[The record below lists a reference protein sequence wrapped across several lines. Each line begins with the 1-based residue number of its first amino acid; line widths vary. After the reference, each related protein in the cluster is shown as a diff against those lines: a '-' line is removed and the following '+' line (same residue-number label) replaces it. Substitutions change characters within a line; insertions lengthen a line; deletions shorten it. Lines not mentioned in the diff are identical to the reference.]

1 VLSPAVETASLGYVV
16 QLLYLKDQRE
26 EKNGQSNELI
36 VKCTRKQVM
45 KTKVSMNPD
54 FVAME
59 IFTTQDK
66 IRVASLLVRF
76 C

>member
-1 VLSPAVETASLGYVV
+1 MV
-16 QLLYLKDQRE
+16 QLLYLKYQRE

-59 IFTTQDK
+59 IFTTQEE
-66 IRVASLLVRF
+66 IRVDSLLVRF

>member
-1 VLSPAVETASLGYVV
+1 M

-54 FVAME
+54 FVAMD
-59 IFTTQDK
+59 IFTTQEE

>member
-1 VLSPAVETASLGYVV
+1 MV
-16 QLLYLKDQRE
+16 QLLYLKDQCE

-45 KTKVSMNPD
+45 KTKISMNPD

-59 IFTTQDK
+59 IFTTQEE
-66 IRVASLLVRF
+66 IRVDSLLARF

>member
-1 VLSPAVETASLGYVV
+1 MV
-16 QLLYLKDQRE
+16 QLLYLKYQRE

-45 KTKVSMNPD
+45 KTKISMNPD

-59 IFTTQDK
+59 IFTTQEE
-66 IRVASLLVRF
+66 IRVDSLLVRF

>member
-1 VLSPAVETASLGYVV
+1 MV
-16 QLLYLKDQRE
+16 QLLYLKYQRE

-36 VKCTRKQVM
+36 VNCTRKQVM
-45 KTKVSMNPD
+45 KTKISMNPD

-59 IFTTQDK
+59 IFTTQEE
-66 IRVASLLVRF
+66 IRVDSLLVRF

>member
-1 VLSPAVETASLGYVV
+1 M
-16 QLLYLKDQRE
+16 QLLYLKYQRE

-36 VKCTRKQVM
+36 VKCTRKQVK
-45 KTKVSMNPD
+45 KTKISMNPD

-59 IFTTQDK
+59 IFTTQEE
-66 IRVASLLVRF
+66 IRVDSLLVRF